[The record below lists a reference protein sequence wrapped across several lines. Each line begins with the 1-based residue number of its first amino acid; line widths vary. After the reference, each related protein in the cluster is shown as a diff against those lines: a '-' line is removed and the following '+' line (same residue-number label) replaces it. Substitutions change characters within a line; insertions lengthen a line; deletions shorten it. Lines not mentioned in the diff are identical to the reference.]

1 MNKISCFYSI
11 QFSLLLCLI
20 LIFSV
25 AVPVEADHEEEHNH
39 SSERSEPIE
48 SIGNTDGNY
57 SENVEYES
65 PRSEE
70 LEADPVKTD
79 HQPEKDDP
87 VPFTGEQQ
95 PLIISLAELS
105 PTMQKIDDYWIIE
118 TFAQLNEVREALS
131 DKYRLLNDI
140 EIPENTN
147 WNPIGQYHNNPFSG
161 TFDGSGFAISGL
173 VIDKDLPYAGFFGY
187 VKNAEIIDLHL
198 RDIDIN
204 AGSGSYVGGI
214 AGWADDVCFF
224 ENCSVQ
230 GIITGK
236 GNSMGGLVGY
246 AKESIINNCFADCDI
261 IGLSN
266 STYNGGLIGTVR
278 QESKIN
284 NCYSLGS
291 VSGKD
296 HIGGL
301 FGRVSGV
308 TNSESL
314 KNTITNCFTA
324 AIVDSNGLNVG
335 GFSGSNHPHTI
346 INRCYWDKEASG
358 QELSIIGIG
367 KSTEEM
373 KNEATYEN
381 WDFANTWF
389 IEEGE
394 SYPILRWQLE
404 GGPSNPDD
412 LDESGGNPGESDGDG
427 DEDGGAGETDS
438 DDNNH
443 PGGDDNNLPG
453 NDSNDHHSEPTL
465 LGNESSWM
473 MSDQSAKFN
482 SGDLFFKLLS
492 MIRQLEKLL
501 ALMLETV
508 DFRQANIHAEIDLLL
523 AEIIELFET
532 NRFRLSP
539 TEEKIILDKLES
551 LAAVLA
557 AD

>member
-187 VKNAEIIDLHL
+187 VKKAKIIDLHL

-204 AGSGSYVGGI
+204 AGSGSYVGGLV
-214 AGWADDVCFF
+214 GRAD
-224 ENCSVQ
+224 ESAIEKCSVE
-230 GIITGK
+230 GNITSS
-236 GNSMGGLVGY
+236 GNNVGGLVGYLQESIVDESYTNCIVIGTNKAVSIGGLVGY
-246 AKESIINNCFADCDI
+246 AGEKNRIA
-261 IGLSN
+261 N
-266 STYNGGLIGTVR
+266 SYSIGTVR
-278 QESKIN
+278 GRSYVGGLTGYLGGDRSNPDNFSRITD
-284 NCYSLGS
+284 CYSVVVIASQGIRHGGLVGDS
-291 VSGKD
+291 HSTAQCINSYWDLEVSGQLTSALGTCK
-296 HIGGL
+296 
-301 FGRVSGV
+301 
-308 TNSESL
+308 T
-314 KNTITNCFTA
+314 
-324 AIVDSNGLNVG
+324 
-335 GFSGSNHPHTI
+335 
-346 INRCYWDKEASG
+346 
-358 QELSIIGIG
+358 
-367 KSTEEM
+367 TEDM
-373 KNEATYEN
+373 KNQDNYFD

-412 LDESGGNPGESDGDG
+412 PDESGGNPGESDGDG
-427 DEDGGAGETDS
+427 DEGGGPGGD
-438 DDNNH
+438 DDNDQ